1 MKLKKISSI
10 ILSMAMVISLI
21 SLNAFAMG
29 NTAAAGNGAA
39 MTVSEFNQK
48 YVGENNRNGRSVPN
62 LISEDDVVTVEYG
75 DVRYTPETRNIQF
88 GATITRN
95 GLVSEIELDGTLYSS
110 YKKDSG
116 INSIVGKLTDN
127 TGRFDVLRFEIY
139 NDTDTSMLYAL
150 NTDADYNRPVLLLYL
165 LDGEELYI
173 FETEIPEA
181 MTQITIANTVEN
193 KTTEG
198 AVDGFWFE
206 NIAQPQMMAEQSDVM
221 PVVEDIIPIYN
232 LSAVWTISGV
242 DYRYYASVEIYY
254 RIVDCTVRNSTWQ
267 VQFEISDAYA
277 MVNGER
283 SSLTGLRITNL
294 DIAFA
299 TGEFTKI
306 VSGTPRLKLHDSW
319 FLTDPDSVN
328 GVLGAVAGYN
338 YATSS
343 VYSVLSLLGS
353 SVLENYTI
361 EVNRATMF
369 LPYASEGE
377 MRGFTFEVPSRYFLQ
392 HVGNLV
398 AYNLEVTGSTFGG
411 RSDATAGYRIGAID
425 IVFDYYVGDGTT
437 KTHVPVE
444 RITGIYHCNPF

>member
-267 VQFEISDAYA
+267 VQFE

-361 EVNRATMF
+361 EESHYVFA
-369 LPYASEGE
+369 
-377 MRGFTFEVPSRYFLQ
+377 VC
-392 HVGNLV
+392 
-398 AYNLEVTGSTFGG
+398 FG
-411 RSDATAGYRIGAID
+411 RRN
-425 IVFDYYVGDGTT
+425 
-437 KTHVPVE
+437 E
-444 RITGIYHCNPF
+444 RIYL